1 MAVGEVVHALKAL
14 SDFGLVRISADPA
27 GPVVALHPG
36 VAAEKALGAEEK
48 RTRARAHRL
57 EQLRSV
63 FMACPPYYASGDS
76 GEFLLDPPDVQLF
89 IQEEINRATEE
100 VLTVQPGGARSP
112 ETLEKVLAPE
122 LALLGRGVRRKI
134 LYQHS
139 ARGTRATQ
147 SFASAIVR
155 AGGEVRTLETL
166 PNRMIVIDRRLCLI
180 PHGAGHTGSG
190 TPSDGRSG
198 PPAAAV
204 IRTPSMVGF
213 SRDLF
218 QRLWDAA
225 TPFHPGHAP
234 AGEVADELRRAV
246 LHSLA
251 LGLTDE
257 AASRRLGISTRTFRR
272 HLAAVMQDL
281 GATSRFQAAVIAI
294 DRGLIDFSLKV

>member
-1 MAVGEVVHALKAL
+1 M
-14 SDFGLVRISADPA
+14 
-27 GPVVALHPG
+27 
-36 VAAEKALGAEEK
+36 AAEKALGAEEM
-48 RTRARAHRL
+48 RARARAQRL

-63 FMACPPYYASGDS
+63 FMACLPYYGSGDS
-76 GEFLLDPPDVQLF
+76 GEFLLDPPDVQVF
-89 IQEEINRATEE
+89 IEEEINRATEE

-112 ETLEKVLAPE
+112 KTLERVLAPE
-122 LALLGRGVRRKI
+122 LALLGRGVRRRI

-166 PNRMIVIDRRLCLI
+166 PNRMIVIDRRLCVI
-180 PHGAGHTGSG
+180 PHGTGPTG
-190 TPSDGRSG
+190 GGAPADGCTA

-204 IRTPSMVGF
+204 VRTPSMVGF
-213 SRDLF
+213 SCDLF

-225 TPFHPGHAP
+225 TPFRPDHAP
-234 AGEVADELRRAV
+234 AGEVADEVKRAV

-257 AASRRLGISTRTFRR
+257 TASRRLGISTRTFRR
-272 HLAAVMQDL
+272 HLATVMQDL
-281 GATSRFQAAVIAI
+281 GATSRFQAAVIAV
-294 DRGLIDFSLKV
+294 DRRLIDFSLKS